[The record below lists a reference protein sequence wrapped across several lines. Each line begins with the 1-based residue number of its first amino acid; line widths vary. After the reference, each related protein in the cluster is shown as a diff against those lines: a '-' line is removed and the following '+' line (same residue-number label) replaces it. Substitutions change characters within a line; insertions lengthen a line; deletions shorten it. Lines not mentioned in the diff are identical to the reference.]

1 MAAATPSW
9 SREQDEMLATAVTD
23 RDVTIMGG
31 RLRHA
36 FAWWASWCESS
47 LILSVIANGYWLPWK
62 AFSLPPFR
70 DQNHAGVLKHTDFTR
85 SAIQELLTSGA
96 AEVASSSSAVTC
108 ISPLNVAEQRN
119 KCRLI
124 LDLRKVNQYLIVPK
138 FKYEVL
144 LRVAELAKPG
154 DWMFSVDLK
163 SGYHHIDIH
172 SSCWSFLGFHFEGT
186 DYFFKSLPFGLAT
199 APFLF
204 TQLIKQLA
212 RKWRAQG
219 IRVIPYVDDILFLC
233 DSEQD
238 ARLKSGAIIRDL
250 KESGLVINAKKSHL
264 AATQRLHFLGMELD
278 TASGRFTIGQERKAQ
293 LTQALRVLLLAYE
306 RNQRV
311 SIRLVA
317 RVTGILASMALAL
330 GTTARSFS
338 HQLLTLIN
346 EAPSWNARVTLTSE
360 TFTDQIQG
368 RHVLIRVDNQGVF
381 FILRKGGSR
390 QPELNL
396 LCKAIV
402 AICMAHET
410 RLAIEWI
417 PRALNA
423 HADALSKLED
433 HDDYSLKLPWFRLLD
448 RRWGSHTIDLFANAN
463 NAQLNI
469 CHKCIFARLGIRA
482 RLRISATEPHPRD
495 PAPCRTHECH
505 NDAGHSRMDRRC
517 LVAPN
522 QTLPTHLGNRHFLH
536 PLSC

>member
-9 SREQDEMLATAVTD
+9 SGEHDEMLATAVTD

-31 RLRHA
+31 RLRQA

-62 AFSLPPFR
+62 AFSPPPFR

-96 AEVASSSSAVTC
+96 AAVASSSSAVTC

-138 FKYEVL
+138 FKYEGL
-144 LRVAELAKPG
+144 LRVAELAKP
-154 DWMFSVDLK
+154 DNWMFSVDLK

-172 SSCWSFLGFHFEGT
+172 SPCWSFLGFHFEGT

-212 RKWRAQG
+212 WKWRAQG
-219 IRVIPYVDDILFLC
+219 IRVIPYVDDILFLR

-238 ARLKSGAIIRDL
+238 ARLKSGVVIRDL

-264 AATQRLHFLGMELD
+264 AATQRLHFLRMELD

-293 LTQALRVLLLAYE
+293 LIQALRVLLLAYE

-330 GTTARSFS
+330 GATARSFS
-338 HQLLTLIN
+338 HQLSTLIN

-360 TFTDQIQG
+360 VRD
-368 RHVLIRVDNQGVF
+368 
-381 FILRKGGSR
+381 
-390 QPELNL
+390 ELQFWL
-396 LCKAIV
+396 
-402 AICMAHET
+402 
-410 RLAIEWI
+410 
-417 PRALNA
+417 
-423 HADALSKLED
+423 D
-433 HDDYSLKLPWFRLLD
+433 HFD
-448 RRWGSHTIDLFANAN
+448 R
-463 NAQLNI
+463 
-469 CHKCIFARLGIRA
+469 
-482 RLRISATEPHPRD
+482 
-495 PAPCRTHECH
+495 
-505 NDAGHSRMDRRC
+505 
-517 LVAPN
+517 
-522 QTLPTHLGNRHFLH
+522 
-536 PLSC
+536 